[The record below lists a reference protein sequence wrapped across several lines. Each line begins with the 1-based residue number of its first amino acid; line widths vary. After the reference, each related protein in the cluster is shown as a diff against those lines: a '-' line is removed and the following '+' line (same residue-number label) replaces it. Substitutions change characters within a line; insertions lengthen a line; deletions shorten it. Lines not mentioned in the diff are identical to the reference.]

1 MKEYLQWVST
11 AHYPT
16 IDDFVAEA
24 KEMGVSKRIINFR
37 MAAKLA
43 KEDSCIYLV
52 HNNGHFSH
60 CFACSVAQECAFCRG
75 RYEICPRCKGLGT
88 VEKATGGYAVVD
100 GVRWDYCK
108 YIKLRRQSWHE
119 FWKEEHTI
127 GDTSPCRVCGGKGR
141 IPIGQIFG
149 CFVPEGIV
157 YVEPKGA
164 NDKFIKSFTCL
175 DAGISVISLDDAQ
188 KYEKRL
194 CGWKQPGAFYAVA
207 DGIILFDQSYI
218 YQQKLHRGLKIINFQ
233 ELVG

>member
-16 IDDFVAEA
+16 IGSFIDEA

-43 KEDSCIYLV
+43 KEESTIFLV
-52 HNNGHFSH
+52 HNNGQFSH
-60 CFACSVAQECAFCRG
+60 CFACSEARECGFCQG

-88 VEKATGGYAVVD
+88 VEKATGGWAVVD

-108 YIKLRRQSWHE
+108 YIKLKRQTWHE
-119 FWKEEHTI
+119 FWKDEHII
-127 GDTSPCRVCGGKGR
+127 GDTSPCRTCGGKGR

-149 CFVPEGIV
+149 CFIPEEIV
-157 YVEPKGA
+157 YVSGSDDIQLLYSYAE
-164 NDKFIKSFTCL
+164 
-175 DAGISVISLDDAQ
+175 AGIVIMHEEEIEE
-188 KYEKRL
+188 KKRL
-194 CGWKQPGAFYAVA
+194 CGYKERGAFYAVA
-207 DGIILFDQSYI
+207 DGIIQFDQTYL
-218 YQQKLHRGLKIINFQ
+218 YQQKLHRGLKIIDFK

>member
-127 GDTSPCRVCGGKGR
+127 GATSPCKNCGGKGR
-141 IPIGQIFG
+141 IPVGEIFG
-149 CFVPEGIV
+149 CFIPEEIV
-157 YVEPKGA
+157 YLVDIPDQDQLLQSYLDVG
-164 NDKFIKSFTCL
+164 IKL
-175 DAGISVISLDDAQ
+175 LQRVDLQG
-188 KYEKRL
+188 ERKRL
-194 CGWKQPGAFYAVA
+194 SGWKEYGGFYAVA
-207 DGIILFDQSYI
+207 DGIIQFDQTYL
-218 YQQKLHRGLKIINFQ
+218 YQQKLHRGLKIINFK
-233 ELVG
+233 ELIG

>member
-11 AHYPT
+11 FHYPT
-16 IDDFVAEA
+16 IGSFIAEA
-24 KEMGVSKRIINFR
+24 KEIGVSKRIINFR

-60 CFACSVAQECAFCRG
+60 CFACGVAQECSFCKG

-119 FWKEEHTI
+119 FWKDEHKI
-127 GDTSPCRVCGGKGR
+127 GAISPCRTCGGKGR
-141 IPIGQIFG
+141 IPVGEIFG
-149 CFVPEGIV
+149 CFVPEEIVYLPGGSDDIQLLYSYAESGIV
-157 YVEPKGA
+157 VMHEEEIEEK
-164 NDKFIKSFTCL
+164 
-175 DAGISVISLDDAQ
+175 
-188 KYEKRL
+188 KRL
-194 CGWKQPGAFYAVA
+194 CGYKERGAFYAVA
-207 DGIILFDQSYI
+207 DGIIQFDQTYL
-218 YQQKLHRGLKIINFQ
+218 YQQKLHRGLKIIDFK
-233 ELVG
+233 ELIS